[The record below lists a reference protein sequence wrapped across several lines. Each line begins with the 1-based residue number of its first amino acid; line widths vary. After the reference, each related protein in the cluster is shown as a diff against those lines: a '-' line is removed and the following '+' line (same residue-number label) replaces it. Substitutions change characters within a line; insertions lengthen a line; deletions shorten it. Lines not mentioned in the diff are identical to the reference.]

1 MSAPWTIPVVPP
13 RSGAYRWLYTD
24 VHAGP
29 YTAVCIFMIGA
40 VFSPR
45 YAAAARRGARPLEHC
60 AVNCALYREGRRLG
74 WVFTEHAGA
83 SSHGGVL
90 EIGGSH
96 FAYGADGTVRVSVAE
111 RTAPW
116 GRPLAL
122 RIVLEPVAPAAPEVR
137 VDGERPHFWQ
147 ARMPRARA
155 WLAVGGTRLTGIG
168 YHDTNHGD
176 ERLGASVPGWRWT
189 RVHGPAATWVRYRV
203 PAPAAMLEVTAGEH
217 DTALRAC
224 AAPAEA
230 LHRSGWGLLLPRRLA
245 AGPVELPV
253 GAVLESSPFYARFE
267 GAGNGLHA
275 LGEAANFRRFHSPL
289 IRWMAHFRMRVERAA

>member
-1 MSAPWTIPVVPP
+1 MSASWTIPVVPQE
-13 RSGAYRWLYTD
+13 SGAYRWLYAD

-45 YAAAARRGARPLEHC
+45 YAAAERLGARPLEHC
-60 AVNCALYREGRRLG
+60 AVNCALYCEGRRLA
-74 WVFTEHAGA
+74 WVFTERAGA
-83 SSHGGVL
+83 SVERGVL
-90 EIGGSH
+90 TIGGSR
-96 FAYGADGTVRVSVAE
+96 FFYEPDGAVRIAIAE

-122 RIVLEPVAPAAPEVR
+122 DAVLEPAAPAAPEVR
-137 VDGERPHFWQ
+137 VDAERPHFWQ

-155 WLAVGGTRLTGIG
+155 RLAVGDERATGVG
-168 YHDTNHGD
+168 YHDTNHGA

-189 RVHGPAATWVRYRV
+189 RVHGPDATWVRYRP
-203 PAPAAMLEVTAGEH
+203 PAPAPMLEVVAGAH

-224 AAPAEA
+224 PASAEA
-230 LHRSGWGLLLPRRLA
+230 LHRSGWGLALPRRLA

-253 GAVLESSPFYARFE
+253 TSRLESSPFYARLE
-267 GAGNGLHA
+267 GTRDGLHA
-275 LGEAANFRRFHSPL
+275 LGEAADFRRFHSPL